1 MPTNLPGDAL
11 KAQMDFESAKTTS
24 EKITKLKVLIKLIPK
39 HKGTSKLLS
48 GLKRKMKKLREK
60 ESAEKLSKSGR
71 RSINVKKDGAAQICL
86 LGFPNSGKSFFL
98 NHFTNAQ
105 VDSTE
110 IPYETD
116 EPCVGMHEY
125 GGVKLQLVEIP
136 STAGDMDPELLSV
149 VRNCDLILIIGKES
163 GQAKK
168 ISKILEGANIRLN
181 KKAKRVKIIRKP
193 KGGIVVS
200 GSKNLSGDADEVKGL
215 LRSNGFH
222 NAEILFY
229 EKTSIEDLEDFL
241 EESTVYKKCLVLKNG
256 KFKTKIP
263 SVENPDLL
271 MDKIWEMLEL
281 IRVFTKEPGE
291 NKADDPLV
299 VRKGSTIK
307 KVGMKIHKD
316 FVKKIRFARVWGR
329 SAKFDSQ
336 MVGLSHKV
344 EDGDVVEFHL
354 R

>member
-11 KAQMDFESAKTTS
+11 KAQTDFESAKTTS
-24 EKITKLKVLIKLIPK
+24 EKIAKLKILIKLIPK

-60 ESAEKLSKSGR
+60 EFNERLSKGGR

-86 LGFPNSGKSFFL
+86 VGFPNSGKSFFL

-105 VDSTE
+105 VESTG

-136 STAGDMDPELLSV
+136 STTGEMEPELLSV
-149 VRNCDLILIIGKES
+149 IRNCDMVLIIGKES
-163 GQAKK
+163 GQGEK
-168 ISKILEGANIRLN
+168 ISEMLEDVSIRLN
-181 KKAKRVKIIRKP
+181 RKAKRIKIIKKP

-200 GSKNLSGDADEVKGL
+200 GSKKLIGDVDEVKGL

-222 NAEILFY
+222 NSEILFY

-241 EESTVYKKCLVLKNG
+241 EESTVYKKCLILKNG

-263 SVENPDLL
+263 NVSNPDSV
-271 MDKIWEMLEL
+271 MDKIWKMLEL
-281 IRVFTKEPGE
+281 IRVYTKEPGE
-291 NKADDPLV
+291 DKTDEPLV
-299 VRKGSTIK
+299 VKKGSTVE

-316 FVKKIRFARVWGR
+316 FVSKFRFARVWGK

-336 MVGLSHKV
+336 MVGLSHRV
-344 EDGDVVEFHL
+344 QDGDVVEFHL